1 VQTPDPPSRDREGV
15 VKSPI
20 RPGIVLQGAWH
31 LNAETV
37 FLIGL
42 TTRSIPDSL
51 TVAARL

>member
-15 VKSPI
+15 VKPPI
-20 RPGIVLQGAWH
+20 RPGIVSQGAWH